1 MSPGPSPSNIPA
13 GRPAVA
19 AQAAAAGGAISANNY
34 GPFMGVLI
42 PALRRA
48 ASEQRREKERETAQL
63 YEL

>member
-1 MSPGPSPSNIPA
+1 MSPGPSPSSIPA
-13 GRPAVA
+13 GRPAVH
-19 AQAAAAGGAISANNY
+19 AAAAGGAISANNY